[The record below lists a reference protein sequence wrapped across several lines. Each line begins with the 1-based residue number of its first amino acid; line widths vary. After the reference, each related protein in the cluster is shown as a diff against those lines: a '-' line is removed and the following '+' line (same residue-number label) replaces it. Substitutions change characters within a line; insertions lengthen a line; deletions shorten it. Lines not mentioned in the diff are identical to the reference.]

1 MSELKF
7 GRKEALQFLA
17 ELDKKHEQ
25 MRRVSAIWAMKYA
38 MENLS
43 HPIENTLL
51 ALANSLKASWAQMP
65 TDTVTHKSKQPYCR
79 RHAKGWNK

>member
-1 MSELKF
+1 MEF
-7 GRKEALQFLA
+7 GRKEALEFLA
-17 ELDKKHEQ
+17 ELDRKHEQ
-25 MRRVSAIWAMKYA
+25 MRRVSAIWTMQYA

-43 HPIENTLL
+43 QQIGNTLL

-65 TDTVTHKSKQPYCR
+65 TDTVAHKSKQPYYR

>member
-1 MSELKF
+1 MMF
-7 GRKEALQFLA
+7 GRKEALEFLV
-17 ELDKKHEQ
+17 ELDRKHEQ
-25 MRRVSAIWAMKYA
+25 MRRVSAVWTMQYA

-43 HPIENTLL
+43 QPIENTLL

-65 TDTVTHKSKQPYCR
+65 TDTVTHKSKQPYYR